1 MKKINIWKNN
11 EPLLETHT
19 DDRGVIS
26 DVFYDSDI
34 HHVAM
39 INSKKEITRG
49 DHYHKETT
57 QYTLVLKGKLEYWF
71 REIESNQKAKCI
83 IMNEGDMIESP
94 PLVIH
99 SFRFLTDNQ
108 IIVFTKGKRGG
119 KDYEK
124 DTFRINTSIIGEI

>member
-1 MKKINIWKNN
+1 MKKINIWKND
-11 EPLLETHT
+11 EPFLETHS

-34 HHVAM
+34 NHVAM
-39 INSKKEITRG
+39 INSKKGITRG

-71 REIESNQKAKCI
+71 KEVNSKQKAKFI
-83 IMNEGDMIESP
+83 LMSEGDMVVSP
-94 PLVIH
+94 PMVIH

-108 IIVFTKGKRGG
+108 IMVFTKGKRGG

-124 DTFRINTSIIGEI
+124 DTFRISSSIVGEI